1 MLRKKTYLI
10 VMLCL
15 AGVWNHG
22 CASSAS
28 STSSESVS
36 DIITSPFKSSSTSSD
51 AVTAYRDDVR
61 ALSTAYIENSQDDDA
76 FVRAL
81 GEVAAVHGLVD
92 WEAAPE
98 TFLAIGDGLRDA
110 GLSLEQARSFSRRLF
125 GEDARI
131 EEWISDAYPS

>member
-1 MLRKKTYLI
+1 MLRKNAYLI
-10 VMLCL
+10 VVLCL
-15 AGVWNHG
+15 AGAWNNG

-36 DIITSPFKSSSTSSD
+36 DILTSPFRSSSKSSD

-61 ALSTAYIENSQDDDA
+61 ALSTAYVETSRDDDA

-81 GEVAAVHGLVD
+81 GEVAAVHGIVD

-110 GLSLEQARSFSRRLF
+110 GLSLDQARTLSHRLF
-125 GEDARI
+125 GEDPRI
-131 EEWISDAYPS
+131 EQWIADAYPS